1 MLVATHNMMQ
11 GLFVKQLLPAYA
23 RLHRE
28 RGVGLLCLQECS
40 ARLAAQVLGTLGSRF
55 SVLRLAVAPELA
67 LVYDSTRLRPRR
79 ARALALPRL
88 RHVPLWQRVYTN
100 GSPQQRWTLLARF
113 ALLHRAPGQRRG
125 LTVANFHLD
134 AAGDIP
140 HRERQMHAVAH
151 ALPVSKAAPLVA
163 CGDTNAFTW
172 RASEAEPALA
182 RVLRPVVARHAVR
195 DARAAKSAAT
205 HFMSRA
211 REPKLGHQIAVAAGH
226 LGMDLPRRY
235 DVICAASAAVVES
248 GMIDTQG
255 SDHNLVWA
263 RLRL

>member
-11 GLFVKQLLPAYA
+11 GHFARQLLQLYG

-28 RGVGLLCLQECS
+28 RGVGVLCLQECT
-40 ARLAAQVLGTLGSRF
+40 ARVAAQVLGALGSRF
-55 SVLRLAVAPELA
+55 RVLRLAAAPELA
-67 LVYDSTRLRPRR
+67 VVYDRTRLHPRR
-79 ARALALPRL
+79 SRALALPRL
-88 RHVPLWQRVYTN
+88 AHVPLWQRVYTS
-100 GSPQQRWTLLARF
+100 GSPQQRWALLARF
-113 ALLHRAPGQRRG
+113 ALRTHGPKRRG

-140 HRERQMHAVAH
+140 HRAQQMRALAH
-151 ALPVSKAAPLVA
+151 ALPVSTQSPLVA

-172 RASEAEPALA
+172 RAAEAEHALA
-182 RVLRPVVARHAVR
+182 RVLRPLAARHAVR
-195 DARAAKSAAT
+195 DSRAAGCAPT
-205 HFMSRA
+205 HYMSRA

-226 LGMDLPRRY
+226 FGVDLPRRY
-235 DVICAASAAVVES
+235 DVVCTSAVVAES
-248 GMIDTQG
+248 GVVDTRA